1 MSRRGRVLAVC
12 CLLALA
18 VLWWWCPAAAPRGD
32 AELGGAQ
39 PAAGAAAAGDAE
51 RAAGRATPAAAATMT
66 AAAGRRTPTPP
77 TTGSPGAETPTLGP
91 DDLARQPQVVA
102 LAARAADE
110 YRQRAQY
117 PPWSQPFD
125 AEGADPILRDREV
138 SPVTAAGP
146 EGEEPILVAFPEQ
159 VGFEAPDPVLLYAYL
174 TRGNERVP
182 AQAIVGT
189 LTSETLQPLGDFA
202 YHDDG
207 QDGDA
212 RAGDAIYSA
221 RLQLDD
227 DMRPDLS
234 DAFMVRVR
242 ALIDEGERIAAT
254 GFLYSNP
261 HAQLTGRY
269 RDTIVDGSLVIEA
282 EIEVTRGGRFHLEGT
297 LYDRSGASGLAE
309 AHTAAELAPGRH
321 WLALTFFGRILHQRA
336 VDGPY
341 LLRYL
346 ALSTTTRMPNAKNR
360 LVENAH
366 VTAAYRAAQ
375 FSDAP
380 FEDPD
385 LLDAADRLERSLE
398 ESP

>member
-1 MSRRGRVLAVC
+1 MTRRDRVIAVC
-12 CLLALA
+12 CALVLA
-18 VLWWWCPAAAPRGD
+18 VLWWWWRASAASYVAGDVRVALPAAAP
-32 AELGGAQ
+32 
-39 PAAGAAAAGDAE
+39 AAGDAE
-51 RAAGRATPAAAATMT
+51 GAAANDPT
-66 AAAGRRTPTPP
+66 AAARATAGLGNLTRTPTAA
-77 TTGSPGAETPTLGP
+77 TASSPGEGTPTLGP

-125 AEGADPILRDREV
+125 AEGTDPILRDREV

-146 EGEEPILVAFPEQ
+146 EGEEPILVVFPEQ
-159 VGFEAPDPVLLYAYL
+159 VSFEAPDPVLLYAYL
-174 TRGNERVP
+174 TRGNDRVP
-182 AQAIVGT
+182 AQAIIGT
-189 LTSETLQPLGDFA
+189 LTTETLQPLGDFA

-227 DMRPDLS
+227 EMLPELS
-234 DAFMVRVR
+234 DSFMVRVR

-261 HAQLTGRY
+261 HAQLTGNY

-297 LYDRSGASGLAE
+297 LYDRSGGTGLAE

-321 WLALTFFGRILHQRA
+321 WLALSFFGRILHQRG

-346 ALSTTTRMPNAKNR
+346 ALSTTTRMPNGKNR

-366 VTAAYRAAQ
+366 VTGAYGASQ

-398 ESP
+398 E